1 MAIGKP
7 VWTLLPFVSEWRW
20 LMGRDDSPLYPSM
33 RLFKQ
38 KAAGDWEEV
47 VCAITSALDAE
58 C

>member
-7 VWTLLPFVSEWRW
+7 VWTLLPFASEWRW
-20 LMGRDDSPLYPSM
+20 LMGRDDSPWYPSM

-47 VCAITSALDAE
+47 VGAITSALDAE